1 MAPRG
6 RATINSCANFRNEIY
21 ARVDRGEF
29 TWQQAVE
36 HAHGMRDDVMLLIR
50 RQSMPVGR
58 SAAEWLKPTSPPLN
72 DLIAKKTI
80 ELFGNE
86 AHFGRL
92 NVEQQNSVYAAVVES
107 AGKSNP
113 RITARMRTLS
123 RAGRGLIVL
132 SLCVSVYNIATA
144 ADKTAATLHEGA
156 AVGAGVAG
164 GMAGGALA
172 GLACG
177 PGAPVCVTIGVFV
190 GGAAAAFGVDLFWKN

>member
-1 MAPRG
+1 
-6 RATINSCANFRNEIY
+6 
-21 ARVDRGEF
+21 
-29 TWQQAVE
+29 
-36 HAHGMRDDVMLLIR
+36 MRDDVMQLIR
-50 RQSMPVGR
+50 RRSTPVGR
-58 SAAEWLKPTSPPLN
+58 SAAEWLKPKSPPLN
-72 DLIAKKTI
+72 DLVANKTI
-80 ELFGNE
+80 ELFGKE

-123 RAGRGLIVL
+123 RAGRGLLVL
-132 SLCVSVYNIATA
+132 SLCIAVYSIATA
-144 ADKTAATLHEGA
+144 EDKAAATLHEGA
-156 AVGAGVAG
+156 TMGAGIAG

-177 PGAPVCVTIGVFV
+177 PGAPVYVTIGVFV